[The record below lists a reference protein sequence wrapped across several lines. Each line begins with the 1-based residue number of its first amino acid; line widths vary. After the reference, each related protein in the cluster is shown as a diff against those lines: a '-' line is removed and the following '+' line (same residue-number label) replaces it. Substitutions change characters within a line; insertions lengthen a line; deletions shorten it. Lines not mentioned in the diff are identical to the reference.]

1 MTACRATWRLAVQKE
16 IRAKNE
22 QSVMMPAIESAVR
35 PSKRTAANALDNEP
49 AVIARQLLAALTVP
63 AICGICC
70 SAPCVMPGA
79 IIPPLNV
86 MVANSET
93 ATGIGIH
100 PINAI
105 ARRADD
111 ADTTIMRPIDN
122 G

>member
-1 MTACRATWRLAVQKE
+1 MACCPAWRLAVQKE
-16 IRAKNE
+16 IKARKAQN
-22 QSVMMPAIESAVR
+22 VIMPAIESAVR
-35 PSKRTAANALDNEP
+35 PSNRTAASALDNEP

-70 SAPCVMPGA
+70 STPCVMPGA
-79 IIPPLNV
+79 TIPPLNV

-93 ATGIGIH
+93 AIETGIH

-105 ARRADD
+105 TKRADD
-111 ADTTIMRPIDN
+111 ADTTITRPIDN